1 MRKIL
6 DNMQTVQGINHLIK
20 KLRDIEEQ
28 EQAQFDLFR
37 RIQDI
42 IVNELTK
49 DATPLPKKP

>member
-1 MRKIL
+1 
-6 DNMQTVQGINHLIK
+6 MQTVQGINHLIK

-28 EQAQFDLFR
+28 EQVAVRPVQ